1 MTNST
6 YKISKMDCPS
16 EEQIV
21 RMALGGVEGIGSLHF
36 DLVERTLRVFHTTDE
51 KAIYQKLDSLDL
63 GTTLVGSTEGD
74 PAPDQPDHGA
84 ERRTLLTVLII
95 NLSFFFL
102 NLITGF
108 IAGSMGLI
116 ADGLDMLAD
125 SLVFALAL
133 FAVGGTVARKKNV
146 AKASGYFQVML
157 ATIGIVEVIRRFL
170 GFGEVPEYK
179 LMIIISSLALIG
191 NAVSIYILSKARR
204 EEAHMQA
211 SYIFL
216 SNDVVINFGVI
227 LAGIFVYFSV
237 SKYPDLII
245 GSLIFLVVARGA
257 LRILKLSR

>member
-1 MTNST
+1 
-6 YKISKMDCPS
+6 MDCPS

-21 RMALGGVEGIGSLHF
+21 RMALDGVDGVNSVQF
-36 DLVERTLRVFHTTDE
+36 DPGERTVSVFHVTDE
-51 KAIYQKLDSLDL
+51 KAVYEKLRSLDL
-63 GTTLVGSTEGD
+63 GTTLLSSSEGE
-74 PAPDQPDHGA
+74 PMSAQDHGT
-84 ERRTLLTVLII
+84 ERRILLKVLII
-95 NLSFFFL
+95 NLSFFFV

-146 AKASGYFQVML
+146 AKASGYFQLVL

-211 SYIFL
+211 GYIFL

-227 LAGIFVYFSV
+227 LAGIFVYFTV

-257 LRILKLSR
+257 FRILRLSR